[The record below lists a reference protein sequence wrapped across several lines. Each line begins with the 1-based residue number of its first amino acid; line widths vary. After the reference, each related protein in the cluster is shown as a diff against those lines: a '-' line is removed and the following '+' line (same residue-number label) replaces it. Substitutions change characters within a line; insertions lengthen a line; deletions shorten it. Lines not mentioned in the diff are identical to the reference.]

1 VQNLETL
8 KLPWT
13 VDQKSCTEVGR
24 RRQAL
29 SPNCQQ
35 QVRLVG
41 TFSIGTDFTS
51 GNGNVVMS
59 DQNFLR
65 YFANLGTEI
74 VAPSTPLILGC
85 SKLPQMLM

>member
-1 VQNLETL
+1 LIKIPHRSGTDAGRHYHR
-8 KLPWT
+8 T
-13 VDQKSCTEVGR
+13 VE
-24 RRQAL
+24 
-29 SPNCQQ
+29 Q

-59 DQNFLR
+59 ENFLR
-65 YFANLGTEI
+65 YFANLGPEEDSRTLNTI
-74 VAPSTPLILGC
+74 DIGC

>member
-1 VQNLETL
+1 LIKN
-8 KLPWT
+8 PA
-13 VDQKSCTEVGR
+13 QKWDR
-24 RRQAL
+24 RRHYHRTVG
-29 SPNCQQ
+29 Q

-65 YFANLGTEI
+65 YFANLGPEEDSRTLNTI
-74 VAPSTPLILGC
+74 DIG